1 MSLRLGDYLVEKKVI
16 GSGTWASVMRGTHVT
31 TQTPVAIKVMPK
43 FRHNK
48 PDPTPKN
55 EIEALS
61 QLQQIKGVVKVY
73 DVYEDAKHFFLVM
86 EYLPET
92 LLTWVS
98 HKGSM
103 QEDRARYVFLQL
115 VEIVDQVHKL
125 KYTHRDIK
133 LENVLFN
140 PDNWEVKLIDFG
152 MCTKFSD
159 YNHNLDCELVGSP
172 GYIAP
177 EILGKISGGY
187 NGIKSDVYSLGVLLY
202 TCLFGLFPF
211 KDKDNM
217 TYYANKKFTAP
228 DKGAS
233 LGFTERQTHRAVPR
247 RESLAFPNG
256 ASIQVRSLL
265 HHMLTTDFVKRA
277 SVTEIKKHSWCRE
290 LPGSSQEEI
299 AIADELEKNDEEK
312 FSKGEEYIDPVEADK
327 NDEEFDEEAEE
338 NARNPDKVAASLST
352 DIHKMVIDD
361 GKKPIT
367 DGKAEHSTVSS

>member
-16 GSGTWASVMRGTHVT
+16 GSGTWASVMRGTHVS

-61 QLQQIKGVVKVY
+61 QLQGIKGVVKVF

-98 HKGSM
+98 RQGSM
-103 QEDRARYVFLQL
+103 AEDRARHVFMQL
-115 VEIVDQVHKL
+115 VDIVDQVHQIH
-125 KYTHRDIK
+125 YTHRDIK

-140 PDNWEVKLIDFG
+140 PENWDVKLIDFG
-152 MCTKFSD
+152 MCTRFND
-159 YNHNLDCELVGSP
+159 YNHNIDCELVGSP

-177 EILGKISGGY
+177 EILGRISGGY

-217 TYYANKKFTAP
+217 TYYASKKFIAP
-228 DKGAS
+228 DKGVS
-233 LGFTERQTHRAVPR
+233 LGFSDRKTHRAVPR

-256 ASIQVRSLL
+256 ASLQVRSLL

-277 SVTEIKKHSWCRE
+277 SMMEIKKHSWCNRMSE
-290 LPGSSQEEI
+290 TSQEEI
-299 AIADELEKNDEEK
+299 ETHDKIEK
-312 FSKGEEYIDPVEADK
+312 
-327 NDEEFDEEAEE
+327 EEAEKY
-338 NARNPDKVAASLST
+338 ARGEMTDPDPDDEEEGPSDNEKLKDVDEIAASLST
-352 DIHKMVIDD
+352 DAPKMILTEPQKGAAAAE
-361 GKKPIT
+361 GKSEAIPN
-367 DGKAEHSTVSS
+367 